1 MRVSHLELYTHCKK
15 IFQALGVPYGYAEEG
30 AETVANSEFLGLYGL
45 QQLSDEL
52 KDLQSEFD
60 ELEILNESDRVT
72 VIDGGKQSGLLLG
85 KACADYLIARLQNEP
100 SAAVCVRDTRP
111 SRVLVQHAM
120 YISKKGLASII
131 VYKKPSHSSLIISSP
146 SFPFPIMVH
155 RRNNEDIMEGIN
167 EELGLSGDQKLKLPA
182 VTTRFCIFGTSNI
195 EKIDEV
201 MDRFDNTIDTSY
213 MLTTV
218 DDFEQRWES
227 SWQFGTEVSREL
239 WLDLNETGKRM
250 LVESTDQSRERGA
263 GEMA

>member
-1 MRVSHLELYTHCKK
+1 
-15 IFQALGVPYGYAEEG
+15 
-30 AETVANSEFLGLYGL
+30 
-45 QQLSDEL
+45 
-52 KDLQSEFD
+52 
-60 ELEILNESDRVT
+60 
-72 VIDGGKQSGLLLG
+72 
-85 KACADYLIARLQNEP
+85 
-100 SAAVCVRDTRP
+100 
-111 SRVLVQHAM
+111 
-120 YISKKGLASII
+120 
-131 VYKKPSHSSLIISSP
+131 
-146 SFPFPIMVH
+146 
-155 RRNNEDIMEGIN
+155 MEGIN